1 MPASRCTFCLSKA
14 RAETAPGPREAL
26 REELLALRP
35 SKLERRARSLGID
48 ELALDA
54 AKDSESVVAMVE
66 LVIAATPVQPSADAL
81 REELASLRPSALE
94 RRARSL
100 GVSEAD
106 LDEAKDSDTMSAKEA
121 MIELVVAATPIA
133 PSHDVRLAALHKN
146 LAELKPSAIEKR
158 AREAGVTE
166 QQLDEAK
173 DSDEPREAL
182 VHLILAAEV
191 ESPALRARPELQ
203 PQPQAEP
210 QPEPEPPQQLEQ
222 AHASSARGSSEH
234 PLYRALAAHQ
244 LEDHYEKLRALGVKR
259 VEDLE
264 KLTKSEIDGLQM
276 LRFDRQKFHSAF
288 VTETPHHGP
297 ARKATGTE
305 SDAAAAPR
313 PEGFSLEGGKHVMF
327 SYVRPSPAH

>member
-1 MPASRCTFCLSKA
+1 
-14 RAETAPGPREAL
+14 
-26 REELLALRP
+26 
-35 SKLERRARSLGID
+35 
-48 ELALDA
+48 
-54 AKDSESVVAMVE
+54 MVE

-173 DSDEPREAL
+173 DSDEPRSTFN
-182 VHLILAAEV
+182 EV
-191 ESPALRARPELQ
+191 
-203 PQPQAEP
+203 
-210 QPEPEPPQQLEQ
+210 
-222 AHASSARGSSEH
+222 
-234 PLYRALAAHQ
+234 
-244 LEDHYEKLRALGVKR
+244 
-259 VEDLE
+259 
-264 KLTKSEIDGLQM
+264 
-276 LRFDRQKFHSAF
+276 
-288 VTETPHHGP
+288 
-297 ARKATGTE
+297 
-305 SDAAAAPR
+305 
-313 PEGFSLEGGKHVMF
+313 
-327 SYVRPSPAH
+327 PSPAAQPKCKSALENDDEGAGFENTVANPLENLSSTNGADGAPPDTIISQLRFAIAHIAQASRYGSQPLPPNDEPNDELVRRSKTNWFVELLQRTSATDEATIVNALVNEMFCKCCFSSTLQ